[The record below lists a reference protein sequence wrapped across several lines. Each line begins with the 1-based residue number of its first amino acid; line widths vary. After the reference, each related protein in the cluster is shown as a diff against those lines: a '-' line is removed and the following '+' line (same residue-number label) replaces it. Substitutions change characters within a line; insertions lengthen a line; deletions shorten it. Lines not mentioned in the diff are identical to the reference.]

1 MNINSNDILVTVDGE
16 QQKYGV
22 DYEVINGTVTFKV
35 APEAGT
41 IIKVYKRK
49 DGKTSNQ

>member
-1 MNINSNDILVTVDGE
+1 MIINSNDILVTVDGKE
-16 QQKYGV
+16 QEYGV
-22 DYEVINGTVTFKV
+22 DYEIIEGQVTFKV

-49 DGKTSNQ
+49 NGKKSNQ